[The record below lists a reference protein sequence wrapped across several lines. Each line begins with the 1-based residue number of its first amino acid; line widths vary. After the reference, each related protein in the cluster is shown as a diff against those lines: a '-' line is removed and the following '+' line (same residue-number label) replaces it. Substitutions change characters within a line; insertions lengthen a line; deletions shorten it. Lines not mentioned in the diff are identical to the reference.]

1 MKEEKKLPMESV
13 IQPNTQLY
21 IRNGNYTQYFIED
34 YLTGELVLL
43 LRTPNGDE
51 VCPLKDGMTY
61 KELNPNHDG
70 VVYPL
75 EEAIHPFNSTDFV
88 TTTLGIY
95 RIHLEEGVSYISSD
109 MNKLYDEVLFKLENL
124 ATGGYYYAKFNEIHQ
139 PNTKQFYNDL
149 YNLYT
154 VGYPMVQAF
163 IKGLIYNKEYADALS
178 YGEALR
184 VSKDIK
190 ALKDLFSNTKYGY
203 ISTPSKYNVTGS
215 DYHYFTELNEK
226 GDTVTIKK
234 FYFPS
239 TAEEPYIPYKL
250 VSVKEVSV
258 QDFQGGLAKIAE
270 RNVGKSLKIL
280 LTMYAEGSGFFFPT
294 ERTFDKM
301 PTNYETALIKGE

>member
-1 MKEEKKLPMESV
+1 MTEVKTLPMESV
-13 IQPNTQLY
+13 IQPNTELF
-21 IRNGNYTQYFIED
+21 IHNGNYTQYFIED
-34 YLTGELVLL
+34 YLTGELVML

-51 VCPLKDGMTY
+51 VHSLPKGTTY
-61 KELNPNHDG
+61 KDINPKHDG
-70 VVYPL
+70 VVYPMT
-75 EEAIHPFNSTDFV
+75 EGIHHFNNTDFV

-95 RIHLEEGVSYISSD
+95 RIHLDEGVSYISSD
-109 MNKLYDEVLFKLENL
+109 MTKLYDEVLFKLEDL
-124 ATGGYYYAKFNEIHQ
+124 VTGGYHYAKFNEIHQ

-190 ALKDLFSNTKYGY
+190 ALKELFSNTKYGY
-203 ISTPSKYNVTGS
+203 ISTPGRYNTTGS

-239 TAEEPYIPYKL
+239 IAEEPYIPHKL

-258 QDFQGGLAKIAE
+258 QDFQDGVAKIAE
-270 RNVGKSLKIL
+270 HNVCKSLKIL
-280 LTMYAEGSGFFFPT
+280 LTLYAEGSGFFFPT

-301 PTNYETALIKGE
+301 PTNYETALAKGE

>member
-1 MKEEKKLPMESV
+1 
-13 IQPNTQLY
+13 
-21 IRNGNYTQYFIED
+21 
-34 YLTGELVLL
+34 
-43 LRTPNGDE
+43 
-51 VCPLKDGMTY
+51 MT
-61 KELNPNHDG
+61 
-70 VVYPL
+70 
-75 EEAIHPFNSTDFV
+75 
-88 TTTLGIY
+88 
-95 RIHLEEGVSYISSD
+95 
-109 MNKLYDEVLFKLENL
+109 KLYDEVLFKLENL

-163 IKGLIYNKEYADALS
+163 IKGLIYNKEYADSLS

-190 ALKDLFSNTKYGY
+190 ALKELFSNTKYGY
-203 ISTPSKYNVTGS
+203 ISTPGRYNTTGS

-239 TAEEPYIPYKL
+239 IAEEPYIPHKL

-258 QDFQGGLAKIAE
+258 QDFQDGVAKIAE

-280 LTMYAEGSGFFFPT
+280 FTMYAEGSDFFFPT
-294 ERTFDKM
+294 ERKFDKM
-301 PTNYETALIKGE
+301 PTNYETALTKGE